1 MGAAF
6 GTALGMAAVTL
17 AVSGFGTTGLV
28 RALRLTARFSF
39 LLFWTAYAGG
49 ALRTLFGSAFQPI
62 AWRGRDFGLAF
73 ASAHLV
79 HIGLVVWL
87 YQVSAQPPLSP
98 PVFWF
103 LTIGAIW
110 IYVLA
115 LLSIQPVARALGHL
129 RWRLLRVSGM
139 EYVSLVFLLDFVGH
153 PMRGTLVSFLFYV
166 PFAALSVMGTFLRL
180 AAWASR
186 GVTATKR
193 A

>member
-6 GTALGMAAVTL
+6 GTALGMAAITL
-17 AVSGFGTTGLV
+17 AVSVFGTIGLV

-39 LLFWTAYAGG
+39 LLFWLAYAGG
-49 ALRTLFGSAFQPI
+49 ALRTLFGSGFQPI

-79 HIGLVVWL
+79 YIGLVVWL
-87 YQVSAQPPLSP
+87 YQVSAQPPLSA

-115 LLSIQPVARALGHL
+115 LLSIQAVARALGHL
-129 RWRLLRVSGM
+129 RWRFLRLTGM
-139 EYVSLVFLLDFVGH
+139 EYVSLVFLLDFVSH
-153 PMRGTLVSFLFYV
+153 PLRGTLASILFYV
-166 PFAALSVMGTFLRL
+166 PFAALSVMGSFLRL
-180 AAWASR
+180 TAWASR